1 MKLVDNPESLRH
13 NKVDGADF
21 FKASAG
27 IRTKGLYDSM
37 KIGGK
42 MKKTKYIQWNLDL
55 AGYFLLGGLLS
66 LSLAENT
73 YADCTACQAG
83 TPAPAV
89 SSSCGGLCGPVCAY
103 TPPTYK
109 VVCETVY
116 DEKKVVSYKPVW
128 ETEVRTRPVT
138 VQKKI
143 AETEM
148 REERY
153 TVRIPVTE
161 IQFQD
166 QTEERV
172 RYVPETCEKE
182 EISYC
187 MKPVQKVIE
196 QEKVCIVK
204 KPVCE
209 TRMETRTRTINEQ
222 VTSYETKYVDQGA
235 YTDQLV
241 LKPNR
246 GLFANHLS
254 YQEAKAVTNELTGEV
269 TKQRAGLYWT
279 PSNKGRYEVQKIW
292 VPNPQPVQVPRTYTV
307 PRQVCEQVPVT
318 TTRMVE
324 EHVVQKVPVTVTEMV
339 REQIVTK
346 VPVTTMKP
354 VKETIVKKVPV
365 KVCKWKEEEH
375 VRQVPYTTWKTVDEC
390 SEETYEVK
398 VCRMVPEEKIVR
410 VPRVVT
416 RYIPIDACGN
426 EILSDTAAD
435 PAAQM
440 NVPRVPAPI
449 PTVPQETETPTLQT
463 PPAAGETQN
472 DSPYTPNTVNDGGSA
487 LPSPE
492 LSSGTNEKSEI
503 NETGEQKTF
512 AEKHSIIDAPAPTV
526 EVPQTSAP
534 TQPQTPESVPTQG
547 TGSNVPET
555 PQTVPAPAA
564 PAEVPAAVPAV
575 SDSVP
580 QNQLPPV
587 ESTSMSQTP

>member
-1 MKLVDNPESLRH
+1 
-13 NKVDGADF
+13 
-21 FKASAG
+21 
-27 IRTKGLYDSM
+27 M
-37 KIGGK
+37 KIGSK
-42 MKKTKYIQWNLDL
+42 MKKTKNIQWNLEL
-55 AGYFLLGGLLS
+55 AGYFLAGGLLS
-66 LSLAENT
+66 LSLAGNT
-73 YADCTACQAG
+73 YADCTACQVG

-89 SSSCGGLCGPVCAY
+89 SSSCGGLCGPVCVY
-103 TPPTYK
+103 SPPTYK

-116 DEKKVVSYKPVW
+116 DEKKVVTYKPVW
-128 ETEVRTRPVT
+128 ETEIRTRPVT
-138 VQKKI
+138 VQRKI

-153 TVRIPVTE
+153 SVRIPVTE
-161 IQFQD
+161 IQFQE

-187 MKPVQKVIE
+187 LKPVQKVIE
-196 QEKVCIVK
+196 QEKVCVVK

-235 YTDQLV
+235 FTDQLV

-246 GLFANHLS
+246 GLFANRLS
-254 YQEAKAVTNELTGEV
+254 YQEAKAVTNEETGEV

-324 EHVVQKVPVTVTEMV
+324 ERVVQKVPVTVTEMV
-339 REQIVTK
+339 REQVVTK

-354 VKETIVKKVPV
+354 VKETVVKQVPV

-390 SEETYEVK
+390 TEETYEVK

-426 EILSDTAAD
+426 EILSDRSLD

-440 NVPRVPAPI
+440 NVPRVPAPV
-449 PTVPQETETPTLQT
+449 PTVQPTPETPTVQPTPETPTVQPTPETPTVQPTPETPTVQPTPNTPAVQT
-463 PPAAGETQN
+463 SPADAGTQN
-472 DSPYTPNTVNDGGSA
+472 GSMPYTPNADAAEGTET

-492 LSSGTNEKSEI
+492 LANGTQ
-503 NETGEQKTF
+503 ETGAAGAGEQKTF
-512 AEKHSIIDAPAPTV
+512 AEKHSIIDAPEPAV
-526 EVPQTSAP
+526 SAD
-534 TQPQTPESVPTQG
+534 TLTTPAVS
-547 TGSNVPET
+547 
-555 PQTVPAPAA
+555 PAPEAA
-564 PAEVPAAVPAV
+564 AAALGTETQQTQENVQQEVPAASPAV
-575 SDSVP
+575 PQSTVP
-580 QNQLPPV
+580 QSTLPPV